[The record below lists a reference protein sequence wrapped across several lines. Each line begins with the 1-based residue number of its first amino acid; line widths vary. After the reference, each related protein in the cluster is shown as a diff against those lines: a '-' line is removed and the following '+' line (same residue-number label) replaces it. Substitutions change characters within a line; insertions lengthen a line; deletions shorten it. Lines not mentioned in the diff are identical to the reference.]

1 MSPKNRKSNHEC
13 MIAIFQV
20 IRFNCY
26 GSECSPSGPTA
37 FWSLRDHVSN
47 DNALVV
53 AQHADVSLRNE
64 LGMTLLHAAVA
75 KRRLDG
81 KHDVIATLLSRGVD
95 VSARDFEG
103 STARDYVMIH
113 RVTIQF

>member
-1 MSPKNRKSNHEC
+1 MHE
-13 MIAIFQV
+13 ML
-20 IRFNCY
+20 
-26 GSECSPSGPTA
+26 ECSPSGPAA
-37 FWSLRDHVSN
+37 FWALRDHVSN
-47 DNALVV
+47 DNALIV

-103 STARDYVMIH
+103 STARDYVIIH
-113 RVTIQF
+113 RVYMKIFIRHNMVKIGYRN

>member
-1 MSPKNRKSNHEC
+1 MLESP
-13 MIAIFQV
+13 
-20 IRFNCY
+20 
-26 GSECSPSGPTA
+26 PSGPAA
-37 FWSLRDHVSN
+37 FWCLRDHVSN

-53 AQHADVSLRNE
+53 ALHADVSLRNE

-81 KHDVIATLLSRGVD
+81 KRDVIATLLSRGVD

-103 STARDYVMIH
+103 STARDYVTIH
-113 RVTIQF
+113 RVRVRFSSNLDLGDLTFKTPVANEDAYK